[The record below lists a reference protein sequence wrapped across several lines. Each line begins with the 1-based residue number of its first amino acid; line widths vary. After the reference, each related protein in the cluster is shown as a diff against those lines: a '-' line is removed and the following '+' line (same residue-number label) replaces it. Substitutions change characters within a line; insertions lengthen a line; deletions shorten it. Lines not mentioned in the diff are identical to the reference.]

1 MFVSGIPENLR
12 EDFVKYLDVDGRRD
26 DEESP
31 TITNML
37 KSITDRQ
44 VLEDAWKTTYDDI
57 FHYSKIEEVFEMF
70 DDRNAAEDI
79 VRNVVDQECGKHF
92 TSASDELLVKMYL
105 QTMFEIPLPEESD
118 GVRRM
123 QSHMQLLQVLMCE
136 YGDWGEEDLREMVD
150 VTVDRYVFWATVA
163 QDQGRVAALSF

>member
-12 EDFVKYLDVDGRRD
+12 KDFVKYLDVDGRRD

-57 FHYSKIEEVFEMF
+57 FHYSQIEEVFEMF

-79 VRNVVDQECGKHF
+79 IRNVVDH
-92 TSASDELLVKMYL
+92 
-105 QTMFEIPLPEESD
+105 
-118 GVRRM
+118 
-123 QSHMQLLQVLMCE
+123 
-136 YGDWGEEDLREMVD
+136 
-150 VTVDRYVFWATVA
+150 
-163 QDQGRVAALSF
+163 